1 MGATAAFWSAVFP
14 AVMLPTFQGVSLQMT
29 GLFYKSNKYGQAAAV
44 LCVFFKF
51 RRGENVKGRLNC
63 YQATSFVLDVL
74 FVI

>member
-1 MGATAAFWSAVFP
+1 
-14 AVMLPTFQGVSLQMT
+14 MT

-63 YQATSFVLDVL
+63 YQATSFVFRCFYLL
-74 FVI
+74 FNMLLFDFEKYSFF